1 MVSGRHAHTIRE
13 DVPQKKSVMTDIKSP
28 RSALLM
34 FACTLKVPKEATDF
48 LFLLAKQNQI
58 STQRKKNIGPNVS
71 FFSQSSLYS
80 SIMH

>member
-34 FACTLKVPKEATDF
+34 FTCTLKVPKEATDF
-48 LFLLAKQNQI
+48 FISLSQAKSNINSEEAKYWPQRILLFPVI
-58 STQRKKNIGPNVS
+58 
-71 FFSQSSLYS
+71 FEF
-80 SIMH
+80 